1 MFPLLGAEGST
12 QQQKTP
18 AIPFYGFV
26 NNSSENVHEIQPECL
41 GLYRN
46 NNQIGVE
53 NKTSCWE
60 SETMNR
66 HSVGPGGS
74 EASDELSSRLFVL
87 RRLMWIQM
95 DRSREGTECASI
107 FTPVCLSLPDTGTRG
122 DTNSWMAG
130 RFFYKSFHYVA
141 VAYGTTVPAVVDRTR
156 LWIKIWSFQLQTHTN
171 VI

>member
-1 MFPLLGAEGST
+1 MFPLLGAEGCA
-12 QQQKTP
+12 QQQKIP
-18 AIPFYGFV
+18 AIPLYGFV
-26 NNSSENVHEIQPECL
+26 NNSSENLHEIHPECL

-46 NNQIGVE
+46 NNQMGVE

-107 FTPVCLSLPDTGTRG
+107 FTRVCLSLPDMDMRG
-122 DTNSWMAG
+122 DTNSWMAC
-130 RFFYKSFHYVA
+130 RFFTKVF
-141 VAYGTTVPAVVDRTR
+141 TTSQLRMEQQHLQLL
-156 LWIKIWSFQLQTHTN
+156 LWIEHVSEGPLM
-171 VI
+171 VDEAGCLD